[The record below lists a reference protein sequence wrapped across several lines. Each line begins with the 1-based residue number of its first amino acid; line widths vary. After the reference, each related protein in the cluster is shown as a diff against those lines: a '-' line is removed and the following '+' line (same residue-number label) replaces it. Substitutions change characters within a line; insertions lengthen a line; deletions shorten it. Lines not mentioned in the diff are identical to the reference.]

1 MTERKDR
8 YGNLITTEIGR
19 FSLVGAKKSLKEN
32 TNGNLRS
39 NSSLSGG
46 TGEGQTQNKSQSAD
60 KNKRHKISFYD
71 EVTSDKSKLT

>member
-19 FSLVGAKKSLKEN
+19 FSLVGKKSLKDN

-46 TGEGQTQNKSQSAD
+46 TGEG
-60 KNKRHKISFYD
+60 
-71 EVTSDKSKLT
+71 